1 MNKYLWRLLCVG
13 QETELSVAYLV
24 RDLEK
29 QKEIEALSFCS
40 PHFSFYS
47 VSAVVQ
53 RGEGGQSRFQEKVS
67 VVYFHLWPFRSSL
80 NGRGVLPE
88 AAAVAAG
95 TVPWQNCP
103 RRTNKARLLV
113 SHHIPTHS
121 SKGEG
126 ALLANLECTK
136 GAKHPMPPHLC
147 SFPALTWGCCPLSWF
162 LSCCSKERAQP
173 SY

>member
-1 MNKYLWRLLCVG
+1 MG

-67 VVYFHLWPFRSSL
+67 VS
-80 NGRGVLPE
+80 
-88 AAAVAAG
+88 
-95 TVPWQNCP
+95 
-103 RRTNKARLLV
+103 RLLP
-113 SHHIPTHS
+113 SLT
-121 SKGEG
+121 
-126 ALLANLECTK
+126 
-136 GAKHPMPPHLC
+136 
-147 SFPALTWGCCPLSWF
+147 FPLFPKW
-162 LSCCSKERAQP
+162 ERSAA
-173 SY
+173 